1 MRQKCFHI
9 RLCTYDMGRNDMT
22 HCGADS
28 AIDDIAYLTRS
39 EHRLP
44 TLVALADRPRSRP
57 ELCEL
62 TEMSSATIG
71 RTLDEFKT
79 RRWVQKAGHN
89 LQATFLGERIASWTE
104 ELLRRVETEHKLRDI
119 YHQLPR
125 EVIEFAL
132 EMRSTV
138 TVNEADA
145 PYRAL
150 NRYRSLLHESTQ
162 YRFVG
167 FDAGLYEA
175 CKDEF
180 QQRILNGLEAE
191 LIDSPS
197 VARYMCTTYPERCAE
212 LLEHENMTAYVQED
226 VPPYGVCL
234 FDSRIAICVYHSDSA
249 GVMAVID
256 TDAPEARSWAESVYA
271 SYKAD
276 ARLVEPQ
283 SIIA

>member
-1 MRQKCFHI
+1 MC
-9 RLCTYDMGRNDMT
+9 DMGRDDSAR
-22 HCGADS
+22 CGTDS

-39 EHRLP
+39 EHRIQ

-57 ELCEL
+57 ELCAL
-62 TEMSSATIG
+62 TEMSPATIG
-71 RTLDEFKT
+71 RTLKAFEA
-79 RRWVQKAGHN
+79 RRWVRNEGHEF
-89 LQATFLGERIASWTE
+89 LATSLGKSMASCTA
-104 ELLRRVETEHKLRDI
+104 ELLQRVEAEHKLRDI
-119 YHQLPR
+119 YHQLPD

-132 EMRSTV
+132 EVRSTV
-138 TVNEADA
+138 TVNEPDA

-150 NRYRSLLHESTQ
+150 NRYRSLLHDATQ

-180 QQRILNGLEAE
+180 QQRILDGMEAE

-197 VARYMCTTYPERCAE
+197 VARYMVTTYPERSAG
-212 LLEHENMTAYVQED
+212 LLECENMTAYVQED
-226 VPPYGVCL
+226 VPQYGVCL
-234 FDSRIAICVYHSDSA
+234 FDDRIAICVYHSDSA

-276 ARLVEPQ
+276 ARLLEPQ
-283 SIIA
+283 AIIA

>member
-1 MRQKCFHI
+1 MC
-9 RLCTYDMGRNDMT
+9 DMKRNDST
-22 HCGADS
+22 HCGTDS

-39 EHRLP
+39 EHRIP
-44 TLVALADRPRSRP
+44 TLVALAERPRSRP
-57 ELCEL
+57 ELYEL
-62 TEMSSATIG
+62 TEMSPATIG
-71 RTLDEFKT
+71 RTLKEFKA
-79 RRWVQKAGHN
+79 RRWVREEGHQF
-89 LQATFLGERIASWTE
+89 LATSLGESMASWTE
-104 ELLRRVETEHKLRDI
+104 ELLKRVEAEHKLRDI
-119 YHQLPR
+119 YHQLPH

-138 TVNEADA
+138 TVNEPDA

-150 NRYRSLLHESTQ
+150 NRYRSLLHDSTQ

-180 QQRILNGLEAE
+180 RQRIRDGMEAE

-197 VARYMCTTYPERCAE
+197 VARYMCTKYPERCAD
-212 LLEHENMTAYVQED
+212 LLKRENMTAYVQED
-226 VPPYGVCL
+226 VPQYGVCL
-234 FDSRIAICVYHSDSA
+234 FDDCFAICVYHSDSA

-256 TDAPEARSWAESVYA
+256 TDAPEALSWAESVYA

-276 ARLVEPQ
+276 ARLLEPQ
-283 SIIA
+283 AIIE